1 MSASV
6 SWADLKIGIAA
17 VIALFALVLS
27 ILLFARVGA
36 LHGDTKTIYVTTSNA
51 NGVLAGTEVW
61 LAGQKVGLVK
71 AIRFRPVSTD
81 TLHRLAIQTDILANR
96 MELLRRDSYAD
107 IRPGGNLIGSVV
119 IYLAAGTTKA
129 PPLRNGDTLATR
141 LTNAMTASA
150 DQANLLGA
158 QLNNLAD
165 STRKMLARFS
175 DPSGSIGAFRS
186 RGIGQLNSVSAIASS
201 IHARAITGNGSI
213 GLAYRGRVPERIG
226 RVFAAKDSIML
237 LLSSGRGNVGRF
249 RRDSTLP
256 REIASVHASLDS
268 LRALFS
274 NPHGDAARFR
284 NDTSLKSELAR
295 VKTQLDSLMKDVKAH
310 KMRYLSF

>member
-1 MSASV
+1 MSSRI
-6 SWADLKIGIAA
+6 SWADLKIGITA
-17 VIALFALVLS
+17 VVALVALIVS
-27 ILLFARVGA
+27 ILVFARVGA

-71 AIRFRPVSTD
+71 AIHFRPVTTD

-119 IYLAAGTTKA
+119 IYLSAGTNRA
-129 PPLRNGDTLATR
+129 PALRNGDTLATR
-141 LTNAMTASA
+141 LTNAMTATA
-150 DQANLLGA
+150 TIVDTLGNR
-158 QLNNLAD
+158 LNNLAD

-175 DPSGSIGAFRS
+175 DPSGSIGAFRT

-201 IHARAITGNGSI
+201 IHARATTGDGSI
-213 GLAYRGRVPERIG
+213 GLAYQGRVPERIG
-226 RVFAAKDSIML
+226 RVFAQKDSIML

-256 REIASVHASLDS
+256 RKIASVHASIDS

-274 NPHGDAARFR
+274 NPHSEVARFR
-284 NDTSLKSELAR
+284 NDTSLTSEIGR
-295 VKTQLDSLMKDVKAH
+295 VKVQLDSLMKDVKAH
-310 KMRYLSF
+310 KMKYISF

>member
-1 MSASV
+1 MSSKL

-17 VIALFALVLS
+17 ASALIAIVVS

-36 LHGDTKTIYVTTSNA
+36 LHGDTKTIYVTAPNT

-71 AIRFRPVSTD
+71 TIRFRPVTTD
-81 TLHRLAIQTDILANR
+81 TLHRLVIQTDILANR

-107 IRPGGNLIGSVV
+107 IRPGGNLIGSEVV
-119 IYLAAGTTKA
+119 YLSAGTNRARALK
-129 PPLRNGDTLATR
+129 NGDTLATR
-141 LTNAMTASA
+141 MTNSMTATSTVV
-150 DQANLLGA
+150 DTLGNR
-158 QLNNLAD
+158 LNNLAD

-186 RGIGQLNSVSAIASS
+186 HGIGQLNSASAIASS
-201 IHARAITGNGSI
+201 IHARATRGNGSI
-213 GLAYRGRVPERIG
+213 GLAYRGRVPERIS
-226 RVFAAKDSIML
+226 RVFAQKDSIML
-237 LLSSGRGNVGRF
+237 LLSSGNGSVGRF

-256 REIASVHASLDS
+256 RKIASVRASFDS
-268 LRALFS
+268 LRALLS
-274 NPHGDAARFR
+274 NPHSEVARFR

-295 VKTQLDSLMKDVKAH
+295 TKVQLDSLMKDVKAH
-310 KMRYLSF
+310 KMRYINF

>member
-1 MSASV
+1 MSAKV
-6 SWADLKIGIAA
+6 SWADLKIGIASL
-17 VIALFALVLS
+17 IALVAIVVS
-27 ILLFARVGA
+27 ILVFARVGA

-51 NGVLAGTEVW
+51 NGVLSGTEVW

-71 AIRFRPVSTD
+71 SIHFRPVTTD

-119 IYLAAGTTKA
+119 IYLSAGTTGAA
-129 PPLRNGDTLATR
+129 PLENGDTIATR
-141 LTNAMTASA
+141 LTNAMTATA
-150 DQANLLGA
+150 TVVDTLGA

-175 DPSGSIGAFRS
+175 DRANSMGAFTTHGVEELRAA
-186 RGIGQLNSVSAIASS
+186 SAASSS
-201 IHARAITGNGSI
+201 IHGRATSGNGSI
-213 GLAYRGRVPERIG
+213 GLAYRGRVAERIG
-226 RVFAAKDSIML
+226 QVFARKDSIML
-237 LLSSGRGNVGRF
+237 LLSSGSGNVGRF

-256 REIASVHASLDS
+256 REIASIHASLDS
-268 LRALFS
+268 LRALVS

-295 VKTQLDSLMKDVKAH
+295 AKVQLDSLMKDVKAH
-310 KMRYLSF
+310 KMRYISF